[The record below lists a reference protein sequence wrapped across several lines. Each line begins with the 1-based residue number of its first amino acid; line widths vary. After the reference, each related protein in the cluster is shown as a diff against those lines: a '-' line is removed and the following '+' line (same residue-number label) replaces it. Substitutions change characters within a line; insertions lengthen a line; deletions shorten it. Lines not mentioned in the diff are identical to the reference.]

1 MKKFYLLML
10 LFISTTVMG
19 QTPIITMIMDGD
31 CTGGAP
37 KVVELYAQG
46 TVDFSNFSLEKS
58 SNGGAWGN
66 AFDLSPLGTVTDEF
80 VYIYKDDPSFATE
93 FPNVTNNAF
102 PTTSS
107 AVDFNGD
114 DAIRLINTGVGTV
127 VDQYGADN
135 TDGTGEPWEYQ
146 DGYAKRIDNTTFSGA
161 WVEADWD
168 FYNGSLDGNGLCQ
181 GGADSYETISNIGS
195 FVIASGPTLSAT
207 PTTVSGFLQFV
218 GTPSAEQT
226 VDVSGM
232 DLTADA
238 VITVTSGDYE
248 ISSTSGSGF
257 GASVTLPFGTGT
269 IAPTTIYIRLNG
281 GAVANPSN
289 GELTITS
296 AGATDVVVA
305 LEGEILPLTPSVI
318 VSETTIT
325 GFSHFVGTPSAA
337 DSFMVE
343 GFNLTDDI
351 TVSVPTNFEVSETLG
366 GTYGASV
373 TLTQSGSAV
382 ASTKIYVRLNGPA
395 KNLNQVGDV
404 TISSTGATDQTIALT
419 GETLDYTAYS
429 IGDVTSV
436 DADGVADSVDVY
448 VILTGVVHC
457 GDFRGNGYD
466 IVVIDGNN
474 DGITLFNFDDL
485 PNYTEPVEGDSLE
498 IKGQIGQFNGLIQV
512 IPNEITILA
521 QGAATQTP
529 TLVTTL
535 DETTESQY
543 VMFDTLY
550 LVNGEALW
558 PDHGNIDV
566 TNGVD
571 TFLVRVPGSSPMAN
585 TPTPVG
591 PFSLTGLGK
600 QYDSSSPYDSGYQLF
615 PCAAVQLCNLGVTT
629 TVSEATITA
638 DQTGV
643 DYQWI
648 NCADSSIIAGETG
661 MSFTA
666 TETGSYAVILTDG
679 VCQDTSACVS
689 ITIDTSSLNDL
700 DFAGVSVYPNP
711 VKEVLNITNE
721 NGTLQSVEVVSAT
734 GSIVYSSTISSSN
747 FTVNTAQLNAGVYF
761 VNVRTKNS
769 AKTFKVI
776 K

>member
-146 DGYAKRIDNTTFSGA
+146 DGYAKRIDNTTPSGA

-232 DLTADA
+232 NLAADA
-238 VITVTSGDYE
+238 LITVTSGDYE
-248 ISSTSGSGF
+248 ISSTTGAGF
-257 GASVTLPFGTGT
+257 GNLVTLPFGTGT

-281 GAVANPSN
+281 TAAANPSN

-296 AGATDVVVA
+296 TGATDVTVV
-305 LEGEILPLTPSVI
+305 LEGEIALPTPTI
-318 VSETTIT
+318 TASETSIS

-343 GFNLTDDI
+343 GFNLTADI
-351 TVSVPTNFEVSETLG
+351 IVNAPTNFEVSNALA
-366 GTYGASV
+366 GTYGPTV
-373 TLTQSGSAV
+373 TIPFGTGTV
-382 ASTKIYVRLNGPA
+382 ASTKVYVRLNGSTM
-395 KNLNQVGDV
+395 NLTQAGDI
-404 TISSTGATDQTIALT
+404 TISSTDAADKIIALT
-419 GETLDYTAYS
+419 GETLEYTVS
-429 IGDVTSV
+429 TIGAVTGVDGNGVGTSV
-436 DADGVADSVDVY
+436 GQY
-448 VILTGVVHC
+448 VTLTGVIHC
-457 GDFRGNGYD
+457 DDFRNNGYD
-466 IVVIDGNN
+466 VVIIDDNN
-474 DGITLFNFDDL
+474 DGITMFNTSDVDG
-485 PNYTEPVEGDSLE
+485 YTPAEGDRITVL
-498 IKGQIGQFNGLIQV
+498 GQIGQYNGLIQ
-512 IPNEITILA
+512 ISPATITLDASNETL
-521 QGAATQTP
+521 QTP
-529 TLVTTL
+529 TSVSDL

-543 VMFDTLY
+543 IQLDSVT
-550 LVNGEALW
+550 LVNGETEW
-558 PDHGNIDV
+558 TGNTNFDV
-566 TNGVD
+566 TDGTT
-571 TFLVRVPGSSPMAN
+571 TFSVRVPNDASIAGTTIPN
-585 TPTPVG
+585 G
-591 PFSLTGLGK
+591 PIRIIGVGK
-600 QYDSSSPYDSGYQLF
+600 QFDSSSPFDSGYQIF
-615 PCAAVQLCNLGVTT
+615 PCSVTPLCTVDVTT
-629 TVSEATITA
+629 ALDDATITA
-638 DQTGV
+638 TATGLN
-643 DYQWI
+643 YQWI
-648 NCADSSIIAGETG
+648 DCSDNSIIVGETG
-661 MSFTA
+661 VSYTA
-666 TETGSYAVILTDG
+666 TVSGSYAVIITDG
-679 VCQDTSACVS
+679 TCVDTSTCVTVN
-689 ITIDTSSLNDL
+689 ISSLNDN
-700 DFAGVSVYPNP
+700 DFAGVKIYPNP

-761 VNVRTKNS
+761 VNVRTENS

>member
-1 MKKFYLLML
+1 MRKFYLLML

-31 CTGGAP
+31 CTGGTP
-37 KVVELYAQG
+37 KVLEIYAQG
-46 TVDFSNFSLEKS
+46 TVDFSEYSLE
-58 SNGGAWGN
+58 NQTNANTTWGN
-66 AFDLSPLGTVTDEF
+66 NFNLGGLGIVTNDF
-80 VYIYKDDPSFATE
+80 VYVYANSANFASE
-93 FPNVTNNAF
+93 FPNVTNSLS
-102 PTTSS
+102 TTNS
-107 AVDFNGD
+107 VMNFNGND
-114 DAIRLINTGVGTV
+114 RIRIVENLTSNVI
-127 VDQYGADN
+127 DQYGV
-135 TDGTGEPWEYQ
+135 DGEDGSGMTWEYT
-146 DGYAKRIDNTTFSGA
+146 DGYAKRNDNTGPDGLFDASNWT
-161 WVEADWD
+161 
-168 FYNGSLDGNGLCQ
+168 FYNGGVDELC
-181 GGADSYETISNIGS
+181 GTTTYEVITDAGSYTL
-195 FVIASGPTLSAT
+195 ATGPTLSAT

-248 ISSTSGSGF
+248 ISSTTGTGF
-257 GASVTLPFGTGT
+257 GTSVTLPYGTGT

-373 TLTQSGSAV
+373 TLTQSGGTV
-382 ASTKIYVRLNGPA
+382 ASTKVYVRLNGPA

-404 TISSTGATDQTIALT
+404 TISSTDATDQTIALT

-429 IGDVTSV
+429 IGDVTNV

-457 GDFRGNGYD
+457 GDFRNNGYD
-466 IVVIDGNN
+466 VVIIDDNN

-485 PNYTEPVEGDSLE
+485 PNYTAPVEGDSLE

-512 IPNEITILA
+512 IPNEITVLA
-521 QGAATQTP
+521 QGAATQAP
-529 TLVTTL
+529 TSVTTL

-543 VMFDTLY
+543 IQLDSVT
-550 LVNGEALW
+550 LVNGETEW
-558 PDHGNIDV
+558 TGNTNFDV
-566 TNGVD
+566 TDGTT
-571 TFLVRVPGSSPMAN
+571 TFSVRVPNDASIAGTTIPN
-585 TPTPVG
+585 G
-591 PFSLTGLGK
+591 PIRIIGVGK
-600 QYDSSSPYDSGYQLF
+600 QFDSSSPFDSGYQIF
-615 PCAAVQLCNLGVTT
+615 PCSVTPLCTVDVTT
-629 TVSEATITA
+629 ALDDATITA
-638 DQTGV
+638 TATGLN
-643 DYQWI
+643 YQWI
-648 NCADSSIIAGETG
+648 DCSDNSIIVGETG
-661 MSFTA
+661 VSYTA
-666 TETGSYAVILTDG
+666 TVSGSYAVIITDG
-679 VCQDTSACVS
+679 TCVDTSTCVTVN
-689 ITIDTSSLNDL
+689 ISSLNDN
-700 DFAGVSVYPNP
+700 DFAGVKIYPNP

-761 VNVRTKNS
+761 VNVRTENS

>member
-1 MKKFYLLML
+1 MRKIYLLML
-10 LFISTTVMG
+10 LMISTTVMA
-19 QTPIITMIMDGD
+19 QTPIITMVMSGE
-31 CTGGAP
+31 CSGATP
-37 KVVELYAQG
+37 KMMEIYAQG
-46 TVDFSNFSLEKS
+46 TVDFSLYSIQNQT
-58 SNGGAWGN
+58 NDNTTWGATS
-66 AFDLSPLGTVTDEF
+66 DLSSLGTVTDDF
-80 VYIYKDDPSFATE
+80 VYIHSGGTAGGTAFADE
-93 FPNVTNNAF
+93 FPSATHVMVSATLNV
-102 PTTSS
+102 
-107 AVDFNGD
+107 NGD
-114 DAIRLINTGVGTV
+114 DRLRIIENNGGAVIDEFGEDGVDGSGELWEYLRGYTKRNNNTGPDATF
-127 VDQYGADN
+127 N
-135 TDGTGEPWEYQ
+135 MSNWTG
-146 DGYAKRIDNTTFSGA
+146 
-161 WVEADWD
+161 
-168 FYNGSLDGNGLCQ
+168 YNGALIGQCGTTTYEVITDAG
-181 GGADSYETISNIGS
+181 SYTM
-195 FVIASGPTLSAT
+195 ASGPTLSAT

-238 VITVTSGDYE
+238 VITVTSGDYQ
-248 ISSTSGSGF
+248 ISSTTGAGF
-257 GASVTLPFGTGT
+257 GTSVTLPFGTGT

-281 GAVANPSN
+281 TAAANPSN

-404 TISSTGATDQTIALT
+404 TISSTDATDQTIALT

-429 IGDVTSV
+429 IGDVTNV

-457 GDFRGNGYD
+457 GDFRNNGYD
-466 IVVIDGNN
+466 VVIIDDNN

-485 PNYTEPVEGDSLE
+485 PNYTAPVEGDSLE

-512 IPNEITILA
+512 IPNEITVLA
-521 QGAATQTP
+521 QGAATQAP
-529 TLVTTL
+529 TSVTTL

-543 VMFDTLY
+543 IQLDSVT
-550 LVNGEALW
+550 LVNGETEW
-558 PDHGNIDV
+558 TGNTNFDV

-571 TFLVRVPGSSPMAN
+571 TFLVRVPG
-585 TPTPVG
+585 
-591 PFSLTGLGK
+591 K
-600 QYDSSSPYDSGYQLF
+600 
-615 PCAAVQLCNLGVTT
+615 
-629 TVSEATITA
+629 
-638 DQTGV
+638 
-643 DYQWI
+643 
-648 NCADSSIIAGETG
+648 
-661 MSFTA
+661 
-666 TETGSYAVILTDG
+666 
-679 VCQDTSACVS
+679 
-689 ITIDTSSLNDL
+689 
-700 DFAGVSVYPNP
+700 
-711 VKEVLNITNE
+711 
-721 NGTLQSVEVVSAT
+721 
-734 GSIVYSSTISSSN
+734 
-747 FTVNTAQLNAGVYF
+747 
-761 VNVRTKNS
+761 
-769 AKTFKVI
+769 
-776 K
+776 

>member
-146 DGYAKRIDNTTFSGA
+146 DGYAKRIDNTTPSGA

-238 VITVTSGDYE
+238 TVTVNSGDYE
-248 ISSTSGSGF
+248 ISLTSGGTF
-257 GASVTLPFGTGT
+257 GASVTIPQSSGV
-269 IAPTTIYIRLNG
+269 IVPTPVYIRLNG
-281 GAVANPSN
+281 TVAANLSN

-296 AGATDVVVA
+296 TGATDVTVV
-305 LEGEILPLTPSVI
+305 LEGEISAPTPTI
-318 VSETTIT
+318 TVSETAMS
-325 GFSHFVGTPSAA
+325 GFSHFVGTPSDA
-337 DSFMVE
+337 DSINVE
-343 GFNLTDDI
+343 GFNLTADI
-351 TVSVPTNFEVSETLG
+351 MVNAPTNFEVSNALA
-366 GTYGASV
+366 GTYGPTV
-373 TLTQSGSAV
+373 TIPFGTGTV
-382 ASTKIYVRLNGPA
+382 ASTKVYVRLNGPTL
-395 KNLNQVGDV
+395 NLTQAGDITV
-404 TISSTGATDQTIALT
+404 ASTDAVDKTVALE
-419 GETLDYTAYS
+419 GETLDYVVST
-429 IGDVTSV
+429 IGDVTAV
-436 DADGVADSVDVY
+436 DANGVGTSVGDY
-448 VILTGVVHC
+448 VILTGVIHC
-457 GDFRGNGYD
+457 DNFRGNGGYD
-466 IVVIDGNN
+466 LTLIDDDN
-474 DGITLFNFDDL
+474 DGINLFSFVNVDG
-485 PNYTEPVEGDSLE
+485 YTATEGDELTV
-498 IKGQIGQFNGLIQV
+498 KGQIAQFNGLLQIE
-512 IPNEITILA
+512 PTTITVVS
-521 QGAATQTP
+521 QGAGLQTP
-529 TLVTTL
+529 TVVTAL
-535 DETTESQY
+535 GEATESQY
-543 VMFDTLY
+543 IEL
-550 LVNGEALW
+550 
-558 PDHGNIDV
+558 
-566 TNGVD
+566 
-571 TFLVRVPGSSPMAN
+571 R
-585 TPTPVG
+585 
-591 PFSLTGLGK
+591 
-600 QYDSSSPYDSGYQLF
+600 
-615 PCAAVQLCNLGVTT
+615 
-629 TVSEATITA
+629 SE
-638 DQTGV
+638 
-643 DYQWI
+643 
-648 NCADSSIIAGETG
+648 EH
-661 MSFTA
+661 
-666 TETGSYAVILTDG
+666 
-679 VCQDTSACVS
+679 TS
-689 ITIDTSSLNDL
+689 
-700 DFAGVSVYPNP
+700 
-711 VKEVLNITNE
+711 E
-721 NGTLQSVEVVSAT
+721 LQSRPHLVCRLLLE
-734 GSIVYSSTISSSN
+734 
-747 FTVNTAQLNAGVYF
+747 
-761 VNVRTKNS
+761 K
-769 AKTFKVI
+769 K
-776 K
+776 

>member
-1 MKKFYLLML
+1 MRKIYLLML
-10 LFISTTVMG
+10 LLPSIFVFSQGGMDFEDPSITLPGSYGDGTFTYNGVEYTYNHSRDQDDFPINGQGLLLRRASDSYFEMEIPDGVGELSFQYRKAYTGGSERELEVIVNGVALPTTTGVFGNVSGELADIFTYTANINLAGAVTIRIKNVGSTT
-19 QTPIITMIMDGD
+19 
-31 CTGGAP
+31 
-37 KVVELYAQG
+37 
-46 TVDFSNFSLEKS
+46 SNRQSTIDNIVWTA
-58 SNGGAWGN
+58 NGG
-66 AFDLSPLGTVTDEF
+66 
-80 VYIYKDDPSFATE
+80 
-93 FPNVTNNAF
+93 
-102 PTTSS
+102 TSTSVS
-107 AVDFNGD
+107 AS
-114 DAIRLINTGVGTV
+114 T
-127 VDQYGADN
+127 
-135 TDGTGEPWEYQ
+135 
-146 DGYAKRIDNTTFSGA
+146 
-161 WVEADWD
+161 
-168 FYNGSLDGNGLCQ
+168 SLL
-181 GGADSYETISNIGS
+181 
-195 FVIASGPTLSAT
+195 
-207 PTTVSGFLQFV
+207 SGFLQFV

-373 TLTQSGSAV
+373 TLTQSGGAV

-404 TISSTGATDQTIALT
+404 TISSTDATDQTIALT

-429 IGDVTSV
+429 IGDVTNV

-457 GDFRGNGYD
+457 GDFRNNGYD
-466 IVVIDGNN
+466 VVIIDDNN

-485 PNYTEPVEGDSLE
+485 PNYTAPVEGDSLE

-512 IPNEITILA
+512 IPDEITVLA
-521 QGAATQTP
+521 QGAATQAP
-529 TLVTTL
+529 TSVTTL

-543 VMFDTLY
+543 IQLDSVT
-550 LVNGEALW
+550 LVNGETEW
-558 PDHGNIDV
+558 TGNTNFDV
-566 TNGVD
+566 TDGTT
-571 TFLVRVPGSSPMAN
+571 TFSVRVPNDASIAGTTIPN
-585 TPTPVG
+585 G
-591 PFSLTGLGK
+591 PIRIIGVGK
-600 QYDSSSPYDSGYQLF
+600 QFDSSSPFDSGYQIF
-615 PCAAVQLCNLGVTT
+615 PCSVTPLCTVDVTT
-629 TVSEATITA
+629 ALDDATITA
-638 DQTGV
+638 TATGLN
-643 DYQWI
+643 YQWI
-648 NCADSSIIAGETG
+648 DCSDNSIIVGETG
-661 MSFTA
+661 VSYTA
-666 TETGSYAVILTDG
+666 TVSGSYAVIITDG
-679 VCQDTSACVS
+679 TCVDTSTCVTVN
-689 ITIDTSSLNDL
+689 ISSLNDN
-700 DFAGVSVYPNP
+700 DFAGVKIYPNP
-711 VKEVLNITNE
+711 VKEVLHISNE

-761 VNVRTKNS
+761 VNVRTENS

>member
-1 MKKFYLLML
+1 MRKIYLLML
-10 LFISTTVMG
+10 LLPSIFVFSQGRMDFEDPSITLPGSYGDGTFTYNGVEYTYNHSRDQDDYPINGQGLLLRRASDSYFEMEIPDGVGELSFQYRKAYTGASERELEVIVNGVALPTT
-19 QTPIITMIMDGD
+19 
-31 CTGGAP
+31 TGGFGN
-37 KVVELYAQG
+37 VSGELADIFTYTANINLAG
-46 TVDFSNFSLEKS
+46 AVTIRIKNVGSATSNKQSTIDNIVWTA
-58 SNGGAWGN
+58 NGG
-66 AFDLSPLGTVTDEF
+66 
-80 VYIYKDDPSFATE
+80 
-93 FPNVTNNAF
+93 
-102 PTTSS
+102 TSTSVS
-107 AVDFNGD
+107 AS
-114 DAIRLINTGVGTV
+114 T
-127 VDQYGADN
+127 
-135 TDGTGEPWEYQ
+135 
-146 DGYAKRIDNTTFSGA
+146 
-161 WVEADWD
+161 
-168 FYNGSLDGNGLCQ
+168 SLL
-181 GGADSYETISNIGS
+181 
-195 FVIASGPTLSAT
+195 
-207 PTTVSGFLQFV
+207 SGFTQFV

-429 IGDVTSV
+429 IGDVTNV

-457 GDFRGNGYD
+457 GDFRNNGYD
-466 IVVIDGNN
+466 VVIIDDNN

-485 PNYTEPVEGDSLE
+485 PNYTAPVEGDSLE

-512 IPNEITILA
+512 IPDEITVLA
-521 QGAATQTP
+521 QGAATQAP
-529 TLVTTL
+529 TSVTTL

-543 VMFDTLY
+543 IQLDSVT
-550 LVNGEALW
+550 LVNGETEW
-558 PDHGNIDV
+558 TGNTNFDV
-566 TNGVD
+566 TDGTT
-571 TFLVRVPGSSPMAN
+571 TFSVRVPNDASIAGTTIPN
-585 TPTPVG
+585 G
-591 PFSLTGLGK
+591 PIRIIGVGK
-600 QYDSSSPYDSGYQLF
+600 QFDSSSPFDSGYQIF
-615 PCAAVQLCNLGVTT
+615 PCSVTPLCTVDVTT
-629 TVSEATITA
+629 ALDDATITA
-638 DQTGV
+638 TATGLN
-643 DYQWI
+643 YQWI
-648 NCADSSIIAGETG
+648 DCSDNSIIVGETG
-661 MSFTA
+661 VSYTA
-666 TETGSYAVILTDG
+666 TVSGSYAVIITDG
-679 VCQDTSACVS
+679 TCVDTSTCVTVN
-689 ITIDTSSLNDL
+689 ISSLNDN
-700 DFAGVSVYPNP
+700 DFAGVKIYPNP
-711 VKEVLNITNE
+711 VKEVLHISNE

-761 VNVRTKNS
+761 VNVRTENS